1 VKPAWAGARL
11 AAPAYPVRCTGGDN
25 LGIHVAVARAPAGVA
40 IVAEM
45 GGVREFGYW
54 GEVLTTGAEA
64 RGIRGLV
71 IDGCVRDGD
80 ALAAHRF
87 PVFATGLA
95 LTGASKER
103 PGAVGQPVTVGDVV
117 VEPGDWIVADVDGV
131 VVVPG
136 AALDDVLTA
145 GRTRA
150 DKESALFEA
159 LRAGSTTVE
168 QFGLDPGLIEGA

>member
-1 VKPAWAGARL
+1 
-11 AAPAYPVRCTGGDN
+11 
-25 LGIHVAVARAPAGVA
+25 
-40 IVAEM
+40 M
-45 GGVREFGYW
+45 
-54 GEVLTTGAEA
+54 
-64 RGIRGLV
+64 

-95 LTGASKER
+95 LTGASKAQ
-103 PGAVGQPVTVGDVV
+103 PGAIGQPVTVGDVV

-136 AALDDVLTA
+136 AALDDVFTA

-150 DKESALFEA
+150 DQESALFEA

-168 QFGLDPGLIEGA
+168 QFGLDPG